1 MLRGVCM
8 KRISL
13 VLLAACVVIGAFS
26 GCGQKAEP
34 VEFDLAALSSQLM
47 ESGAFSDFLSPVS
60 KEIAASFYGFED
72 ADVTDCS
79 VLCSTGA
86 TTEEIGLIKSASEEA
101 AAKILANA
109 KARVE
114 TQRSIYESYAPL
126 EMPKLD
132 NAIVTQNGLYVFYIV
147 SADYTKA
154 QAVLDTQNK

>member
-1 MLRGVCM
+1 M

-13 VLLAACVVIGAFS
+13 VLLAACVVFGAFS

-34 VEFDLAALSSQLM
+34 VEFDLASLSSQLM
-47 ESGAFSDFLSPVS
+47 ESGAFSDFLSPIS
-60 KEIAASFYGFED
+60 KEIAASFYGFE
-72 ADVTDCS
+72 AAEVTDSS

-86 TTEEIGLIKSASEEA
+86 TTEEIGLFKCANEEA
-101 AAKILANA
+101 AKKIFANA
-109 KARVE
+109 QARVE

-132 NAIVTQNGLYVFYIV
+132 DAIVTQNGLYVFYIV

-154 QAVLDTQNK
+154 QAVLDAQNK

>member
-1 MLRGVCM
+1 M

-13 VLLAACVVIGAFS
+13 VLLSACVVFGAFS
-26 GCGQKAEP
+26 GCGQKADPTEY
-34 VEFDLAALSSQLM
+34 DLAALSSQLM
-47 ESGAFSDFLSPVS
+47 ESGAFSDFLSPIS

-72 ADVTDCS
+72 AEVTDCS

-86 TTEEIGLIKSASEEA
+86 TTEEIGLLKCASEEA
-101 AAKILANA
+101 ATKIFANA

-114 TQRSIYESYAPL
+114 TQRAIYESYAPL

-132 NAIVTQNGLYVFYIV
+132 DAIVTQNGLYVFYIV

-154 QAVLDTQNK
+154 QAVLDVQNK

>member
-1 MLRGVCM
+1 M
-8 KRISL
+8 KRVCL
-13 VLLAACVVIGAFS
+13 TLLAACVIFGAFS

-34 VEFDLAALSSQLM
+34 ANYDLASLSTQLM
-47 ESGAFSDFLSPVS
+47 DSGAFSDFLSPVS

-72 ADVTDCS
+72 ADVTDSS

-86 TTEEIGLIKSASEEA
+86 TTEEIGLLKCANDEA
-101 AAKILANA
+101 AAKIFSNA

-114 TQRSIYESYAPL
+114 TQRAIYESYAPL

-132 NAIVTQNGLYVFYIV
+132 DAIVTQNGLYVFYIV

-154 QAVLDTQNK
+154 QAVLDAQNK

>member
-1 MLRGVCM
+1 M

-13 VLLAACVVIGAFS
+13 TLLAACMIFGALS

-34 VEFDLAALSSQLM
+34 VEYDLAALSSQLM
-47 ESGAFSDFLSPVS
+47 ESGAFSDFLSPIG

-72 ADVTDCS
+72 ADVTECS

-86 TTEEIGLIKSASEEA
+86 TTEEIGLFKCTNEESAK
-101 AAKILANA
+101 KIFANA
-109 KARVE
+109 QARVE

-132 NAIVTQNGLYVFYIV
+132 DAIVTQNGLYVFYIV
-147 SADYTKA
+147 SADSAKV
-154 QAVLDTQNK
+154 QAVLDGQNK

>member
-1 MLRGVCM
+1 M
-8 KRISL
+8 KRICL
-13 VLLAACVVIGAFS
+13 IVLAACVVFGAFS
-26 GCGQKAEP
+26 GCGQKAES
-34 VEFDLAALSSQLM
+34 VDYDLAALSSQLM
-47 ESGAFSDFLSPVS
+47 DSGAFTDFLSPIS

-72 ADVTDCS
+72 ADVTDSS

-86 TTEEIGLIKSASEEA
+86 TTEEIGLLKCANEEA
-101 AAKILANA
+101 AAKIFANA

-114 TQRSIYESYAPL
+114 TQRAIYESYAPL

-154 QAVLDTQNK
+154 QAVLDAQNK